1 MTSKYNKL
9 YFIANSNLYDKQVK
23 SKLRI
28 PNIQRGLVWKPSQVE
43 LLWDSIL
50 RGFPIGSMLILGRE
64 DGQNEILD
72 GQQRSNAIINGFDA
86 DCLIATESGKYPKS
100 ILWYD
105 LGYEPEDSDEE
116 RRLHGIRLINSSHP
130 WGYTASGNKLEAAKR
145 KGAIYEVYG
154 DKPPKNKS
162 EWDIRKFLPYHFLA
176 KNAEERNNTFLPI
189 PLPFLV
195 KAAEG
200 KRGETDIPVFIS
212 EVKKHIAAFAKI
224 SPWWSKLYENRVTE
238 FIANADYSFC
248 KTFFDLND
256 YTIVFNYVTT
266 EDDIELLFNRVNSK
280 GTPMSNAELTYAAI
294 KHYGSQLCNCE
305 AIGEIIKNAAYDLM
319 PEAQLAQILFRWCYS
334 VDRIRADIDAGTIRK
349 LALSLDEKDMAVT
362 AKLRIL
368 FADSGKKVNALLQT
382 AKRTLQSLDAD
393 GGELLPSI
401 IPAEIAMK
409 NPTLF
414 ILLLALVERHFDSLD
429 INFIRGLIFYL
440 YCFSHDETPTKM
452 IFEAATQDS
461 TDLKAEIQN
470 ILRDSVSHEW
480 CAELPKTF
488 KCFKAL
494 DDNELNKDWAIDKY
508 SDLDGFQVFKML
520 FEYNTMQ
527 GAFMLKF
534 AQRDYFNAVFG
545 EYNPSNRELWDEINR
560 PWDHDHI
567 IPKSWRDDNDWAGCL
582 DKWLNSWGNIADIP
596 FEENRGKSNSSDMSY
611 YTRVSN
617 EFGRD
622 ILLTQEILQKVESE
636 QITQK
641 GLQTGMDSV
650 VRDFLTSTRDRFL
663 AVSEEF
669 LAQFSVLGLT
679 DRLSPMQEERK
690 AFLESVT
697 ELLEKLDNSK
707 YRSYY
712 LTPSGIEKET
722 GREITAWQKPWVS
735 LMREDSLE
743 WKKAF
748 SVYILHEKDNTR
760 FLVERGNRKKPELAL
775 VANNYVWWE
784 AGSYSNRI
792 RPKLME
798 SASCDNHSA
807 VAVQRQIDDYMLHFT
822 LGADILNNNTGLN
835 GFVSNNLGVIAYID
849 IIDNVKVQMCVYN
862 YYSYYYAKISAANDE
877 ETLPERLLEYGEEN
891 NFTKYSETH
900 IEQKLAH
907 INEPLGTVF
916 CKFKDMVQRIKS

>member
-1 MTSKYNKL
+1 MTSEYYKL
-9 YFIANSNLYDKQVK
+9 YSIADSNLYDRRVE

-50 RGFPIGSMLILGRE
+50 RGFPIGSMLILGKE

-72 GQQRSNAIINGFDA
+72 GQQRSNAIINGFDTE
-86 DCLIATESGKYPKS
+86 CLITTEFGKYPKS

-145 KGAIYEVYG
+145 RGAIYEVYG
-154 DKPPKNKS
+154 DKPPKKKS
-162 EWDIRKFLPYHFLA
+162 EWDIRKFLPYHFIT
-176 KNAEERNNTFLPI
+176 KNAEARNNAFLPI

-195 KAAEG
+195 NAAKG
-200 KRGETDIPVFIS
+200 MRGETDMPAFIS
-212 EVKKHIAAFAKI
+212 IVKGYIAAFAKI
-224 SPWWSKLYENRVTE
+224 SPWWAKLYENRVTE
-238 FIANADYSFC
+238 FITNADYSFC

-266 EDDIELLFNRVNSK
+266 QDDIELLFNRVNSK

-319 PEAQLAQILFRWCYS
+319 PEAQLAQILVRWCYS
-334 VDRIRADIDAGTIRK
+334 VERIRADIDAGTIRK
-349 LALSLDEKDMAVT
+349 LARSTDEKDKAVT
-362 AKLRIL
+362 DKLRIM
-368 FADSGKKVNALLQT
+368 FADSGEKLKDLLQT

-393 GGELLPSI
+393 GSELLPSI

-414 ILLLALVERHFDSLD
+414 ILLLALVERHLGSLD
-429 INFIRGLIFYL
+429 ANFIRGLIFYL
-440 YCFSHDETPTKM
+440 YCFSYDETPTRM
-452 IFEAATQDS
+452 IFEVAAQDS
-461 TDLKAEIQN
+461 TDIKNEIQN

-488 KCFKAL
+488 NDFKAL
-494 DDNELNKDWAIDKY
+494 DDNELNKDWTIDKY
-508 SDLDGFQVFKML
+508 SDLYGFQAFKML
-520 FEYNTMQ
+520 FEYNTTQ

-545 EYNPSNRELWDEINR
+545 EYNLSNRELWDEINR

-567 IPKSWRDDNDWAGCL
+567 VPKSWCDNNEWAGCL
-582 DKWLNSWGNIADIP
+582 DKWLNCWGNIADIP
-596 FEENRGKSNSSDMSY
+596 FEENRGKSNSSDLSY

-650 VRDFLTSTRDRFL
+650 VKDFLTSTRDRFL

-669 LAQFSVLGLT
+669 LAQFAVLELT

-690 AFLESVT
+690 AFFESVT
-697 ELLEKLDNSK
+697 EILENLDGSK

-722 GREITAWQKPWVS
+722 GSEITAWQKPWVS
-735 LMREDSLE
+735 LMRKDSSE
-743 WKKAF
+743 WKRAF
-748 SVYILHEKDNTR
+748 SVYILHEKDKAK
-760 FLVERGNRKKPELAL
+760 FLLERGNRKNPELAL
-775 VANNYVWWE
+775 AANNYVWWE
-784 AGSYSNRI
+784 AGSYSSRI

-798 SASCDNHSA
+798 NASCDNNSA
-807 VAVQRQIDDYMLHFT
+807 VAAQRQIDDYALHFA

-835 GFVSNNLGVIAYID
+835 GFITNNLGEIAYID
-849 IIDNVKVQMCVYN
+849 IIDNIMVQMNVYK
-862 YYSYYYAKISAANDE
+862 YYSYYYAKICTAKNT
-877 ETLPERLLEYGEEN
+877 ETLPDRLLEYGEEN

-907 INEPLGTVF
+907 INESLGMVL